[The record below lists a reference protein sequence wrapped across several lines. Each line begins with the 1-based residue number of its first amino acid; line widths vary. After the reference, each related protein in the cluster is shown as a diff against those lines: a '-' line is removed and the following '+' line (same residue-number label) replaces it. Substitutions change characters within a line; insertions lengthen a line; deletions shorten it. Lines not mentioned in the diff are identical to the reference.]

1 MTIRVKTK
9 LYENYKEYWV
19 NDDQMLKSFT
29 LPLDSSEEEAIKI
42 FNELPAIFEESNR
55 LRTERELKEKQEEKE
70 EASE

>member
-9 LYENYKEYWV
+9 IYENYKEYWV

-42 FNELPAIFEESNR
+42 FNELPAIFEERNR